1 MVKIVLDI
9 KLTKEEIEAMRKEGM
24 NVYAMGKQLEQEA
37 KSTIQGMLISQKN
50 RWIK

>member
-1 MVKIVLDI
+1 METGVYMEDLRM
-9 KLTKEEIEAMRKEGM
+9 KEEGL

-37 KSTIQGMLISQKN
+37 KQTIQGMLISQKN